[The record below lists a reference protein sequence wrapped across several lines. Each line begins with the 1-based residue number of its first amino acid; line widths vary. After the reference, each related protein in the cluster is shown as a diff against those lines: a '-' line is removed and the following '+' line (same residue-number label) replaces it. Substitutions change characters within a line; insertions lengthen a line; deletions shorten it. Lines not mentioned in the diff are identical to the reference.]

1 MQPGNSGNTFITDN
15 HHDPLP
21 SFDFCNFLGPI
32 EGAFHP
38 WELAFTLFN
47 RREELES
54 DNDGLT
60 LRRRFELDAIL
71 NIIKEVEAPNV
82 NELGYEETY
91 FDLTSQLCDLE
102 SGEDYLLRV
111 KSYIEAST
119 RRHEEHIQV
128 ELSKTDAK
136 LMRNVNIMEQLK
148 LKLCSLLS
156 MIITQYYCL
165 L

>member
-1 MQPGNSGNTFITDN
+1 MYMIKLWRTIATRK
-15 HHDPLP
+15 
-21 SFDFCNFLGPI
+21 
-32 EGAFHP
+32 AFQ
-38 WELAFTLFN
+38 LAIGDE
-47 RREELES
+47 EELES

-60 LRRRFELDAIL
+60 LRRRFELDATL

-82 NELGYEETY
+82 NEFGYEETY
-91 FDLTSQLCDLE
+91 SGLTSQLCDLE

-119 RRHEEHIQV
+119 RRHKEHIQV

-136 LMRNVNIMEQLK
+136 LMRNINIMEQLK

>member
-1 MQPGNSGNTFITDN
+1 MVRLKKIGFEGRGKIPETVHQSFAFI
-15 HHDPLP
+15 
-21 SFDFCNFLGPI
+21 FKQ
-32 EGAFHP
+32 
-38 WELAFTLFN
+38 

-60 LRRRFELDAIL
+60 LRRRFELDATL

-82 NELGYEETY
+82 NEFGYEETY
-91 FDLTSQLCDLE
+91 SGLTSQLCDLE

-119 RRHEEHIQV
+119 RRHKEHIQV

-136 LMRNVNIMEQLK
+136 LMRNINIMEQLK